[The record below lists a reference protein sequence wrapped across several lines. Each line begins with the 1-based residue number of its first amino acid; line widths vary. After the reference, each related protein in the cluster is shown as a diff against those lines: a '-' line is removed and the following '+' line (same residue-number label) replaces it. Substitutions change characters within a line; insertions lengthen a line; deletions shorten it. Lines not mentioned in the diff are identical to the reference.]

1 MKKLIIL
8 QKYKLKKLSYKINNN
23 QKNTFKKLINQ
34 NNQNNKN
41 NSKLQNNNIP

>member
-1 MKKLIIL
+1 MKKLIIQ

-23 QKNTFKKLINQ
+23 QKNTFKKLINKH
-34 NNQNNKN
+34 NKN